1 MTDFFCTLFSIAIFS
16 EHVIVPPMSEMK
28 SSRLPFHYAWIIVFT
43 GMLCIV
49 ACLGFGRFALGMLLP
64 SMASTLS
71 LSYSQIGF
79 ISTGNFLGYLVS
91 VLLCGQFARRIGSR
105 RLIVIALVLI
115 GASMALISRAQNFGT
130 VLILYMLTGMGS
142 GAANV
147 PVMGLI
153 TAWFDRAIRG
163 RAAGFVV
170 IGSGFAIIISGK
182 LIPLVNARLGPEG
195 WRMNWLILAGIVTA
209 IAAIGHVFLR
219 NRPEDK
225 GLLPLGSEDSHIS
238 PVLQKRK
245 GEPSIYR
252 NQTIYLL
259 GAIYFLFGY
268 TYVIYA
274 TFMVT
279 ELVRERGFSE
289 AVAGSFWSW
298 VGFLSLFSGPVFGT
312 LSDRLG
318 RKAGLMIVFS
328 LQMLA
333 YLLVAVPSLPPLYLY
348 LSILFYGIV
357 AWSIP
362 SIMVAAVSEYVG
374 PDKALAAFGFITFI
388 FGLGQITGP
397 SIAGML
403 AERTGTFS
411 SSFFMAAAF
420 AGIAIVLVNFLKKPH
435 HPYQGKKAQ

>member
-1 MTDFFCTLFSIAIFS
+1 MP
-16 EHVIVPPMSEMK
+16 EQK
-28 SSRLPFHYAWIIVFT
+28 SNLPFHYAWVIVAT
-43 GMLCIV
+43 GMLSIV

-64 SMASTLS
+64 SMATTLR
-71 LSYSQIGF
+71 LSYSEIGF
-79 ISTGNFLGYLVS
+79 ISTGNFVGYLLS
-91 VLLCGQFARRIGSR
+91 VLFCGHVAKKIGSR
-105 RLIVIALVLI
+105 RLIAIALVLI
-115 GASMALISRAQNFGT
+115 GASMALISRASSFLS
-130 VLILYMLTGMGS
+130 VLVLYFITGMGS

-170 IGSGFAIIISGK
+170 IGSGFAIILSGK
-182 LIPLVNARLGPEG
+182 LIPYVNRLVGPEG
-195 WRMNWLILAGIVTA
+195 WRTNWLILAGVVTL
-209 IAAIGHVFLR
+209 IAAVGYTFLR

-225 GLLPLGSEDSHIS
+225 GLKPLGSEDKESAL
-238 PVLQKRK
+238 VLHHVSADR
-245 GEPSIYR
+245 SIYR
-252 NQTIYLL
+252 NKTLYLL

-274 TFMVT
+274 TFIVT
-279 ELVRERGFSE
+279 TLVKERGFSE
-289 AVAGSFWSW
+289 TIAGNFWSW
-298 VGFLSLFSGPVFGT
+298 VGLLSLASGPVFGT

-333 YLLVAVPSLPPLYLY
+333 YLLVAADLPPVFLY
-348 LSILFYGIV
+348 LSIGFYGIV

-374 PDKALAAFGFITFI
+374 VDRALAAFGFITFI

-397 SIAGML
+397 AVAGIL
-403 AERTGTFS
+403 AEKTGSFS

-420 AGIAIVLVNFLKKPH
+420 AGLAILLATFLKKPH
-435 HPYQGKKAQ
+435 TA

>member
-1 MTDFFCTLFSIAIFS
+1 
-16 EHVIVPPMSEMK
+16 MSEATPP
-28 SSRLPFHYAWIIVFT
+28 RLPFHYAWVIVFT
-43 GMLCIV
+43 GMLCIF

-64 SMASTLS
+64 SMASTLG

-79 ISTGNFLGYLVS
+79 ISTGNFLGYLAS
-91 VLLCGQFARRIGSR
+91 VLLCGQVARRIGSR

-115 GASMALISRAQNFGT
+115 GASMALISRAQNFTT
-130 VLILYMLTGMGS
+130 VLLLYMITGIGS

-153 TAWFDRAIRG
+153 TAWFNRAIRG

-182 LIPLVNARLGPEG
+182 LIPFVNANVGQEG
-195 WRMNWLILAGIVTA
+195 WRMNWLILAGIVIA
-209 IAAIGHVFLR
+209 IAVIGRLFLR
-219 NRPEDK
+219 DRPEEQ
-225 GLLPLGSEDSHIS
+225 GLLPLGSEDTHLS
-238 PVLQKRK
+238 PALQERTS
-245 GEPSIYR
+245 EQSIYR
-252 NQTIYLL
+252 NRSIYLL

-279 ELVRERGFSE
+279 ELVKVRGFSE
-289 AVAGSFWSW
+289 AVAGTFWSW

-328 LQMLA
+328 LQMLS
-333 YLLVAVPSLPPLYLY
+333 YVLVAVPDLPMMYLY
-348 LSILFYGIV
+348 LSIVFFGIV

-420 AGIAIVLVNFLKKPH
+420 AGIAIVSVNFLRKPH
-435 HPYQGKKAQ
+435 HQ

>member
-1 MTDFFCTLFSIAIFS
+1 
-16 EHVIVPPMSEMK
+16 MSEATPP
-28 SSRLPFHYAWIIVFT
+28 RLPFHYAWVIVFT
-43 GMLCIV
+43 GMLCIF

-64 SMASTLS
+64 SMASTLG

-79 ISTGNFLGYLVS
+79 ISTGNFLGYLAS
-91 VLLCGQFARRIGSR
+91 VLLCGQVARRIGSR

-115 GASMALISRAQNFGT
+115 GASMALISRAQNFTT
-130 VLILYMLTGMGS
+130 VLLLYMITGIGS

-153 TAWFDRAIRG
+153 TAWFNRAIRG

-182 LIPLVNARLGPEG
+182 LIPFVNANVGQEG
-195 WRMNWLILAGIVTA
+195 WRMNWLILAGIVIA
-209 IAAIGHVFLR
+209 IAVIGRLFLR
-219 NRPEDK
+219 DRPEEQ
-225 GLLPLGSEDSHIS
+225 GLLPLGSEDTHLS
-238 PVLQKRK
+238 PALQERTS
-245 GEPSIYR
+245 EQSIYR
-252 NQTIYLL
+252 NRSIYLL

-279 ELVRERGFSE
+279 ELVKERGFSE
-289 AVAGSFWSW
+289 AVAGTFWSW

-328 LQMLA
+328 LQMLS
-333 YLLVAVPSLPPLYLY
+333 YLLVAVPDLPMMYLY
-348 LSILFYGIV
+348 LSIVFFGIV

-420 AGIAIVLVNFLKKPH
+420 AGIAIVLVNFLRKPH
-435 HPYQGKKAQ
+435 HQ

>member
-1 MTDFFCTLFSIAIFS
+1 M
-16 EHVIVPPMSEMK
+16 PGPK
-28 SSRLPFHYAWIIVFT
+28 PSRFPVHYAWIIVAT

-64 SMASTLS
+64 AMAATLK
-71 LSYSQIGF
+71 LSYAQIGF
-79 ISTGNFLGYLVS
+79 ISTGNFVGYLTA
-91 VLLCGQFARRIGSR
+91 VLFCGRLARTMGSR
-105 RLIVIALVLI
+105 RLIVTALLVI
-115 GASMALISRAQNFGT
+115 GLSMALISRATNFIA
-130 VLILYMLTGMGS
+130 VLLLYFITGIGS

-182 LIPLVNARLGPEG
+182 LIPLVNRMVGPEG
-195 WRMNWLILAGIVTA
+195 WRTNWIILAGAVTV
-209 IAAIGHVFLR
+209 IAVIGHLFLR
-219 NRPEDK
+219 NKPGDK
-225 GLLPLGSEDSHIS
+225 GLKPLGGEDKEMAE
-238 PVLQKRK
+238 VLQAPATVK
-245 GEPSIYR
+245 SIYTNR
-252 NQTIYLL
+252 TLYLL

-274 TFMVT
+274 TFIVT
-279 ELVRERGFSE
+279 TLVKERGFSE
-289 AVAGSFWSW
+289 TLAGNFWSW

-333 YLLVAVPSLPPLYLY
+333 YLLVAAHLPPFFLY
-348 LSILFYGIV
+348 LSIGFYGIV

-374 PDKALAAFGFITFI
+374 PDRALAAFGFITFI
-388 FGLGQITGP
+388 FGLGQISGP
-397 SIAGML
+397 SVAGLL
-403 AERTGTFS
+403 AERSGSFS

-420 AGIAIVLVNFLKKPH
+420 AGLAILFAFFLKKPH
-435 HPYQGKKAQ
+435 EPVTR